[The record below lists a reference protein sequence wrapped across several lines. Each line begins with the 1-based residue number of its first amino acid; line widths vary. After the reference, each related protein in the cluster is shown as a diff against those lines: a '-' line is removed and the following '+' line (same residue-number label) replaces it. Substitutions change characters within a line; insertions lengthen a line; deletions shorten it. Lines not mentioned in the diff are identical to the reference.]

1 MIKKLNILKLVTTN
15 LVVFIVLI
23 IFGEISYR
31 SLRVIKSCF
40 SGRGSCN
47 YSFLTPRKFPK
58 NTYGSKYGYYRTDNL
73 LGTEVKSN
81 VSVIVNEK
89 EISTLSNGLRKTI
102 PNNYESE
109 KVLTIGD
116 SFAFGGQV
124 SDSETWQ
131 SCLNKNIK
139 EYNFLNA
146 GVGGYG
152 TGQAILRAK
161 KLYPKINPKYLLV
174 QTLVGHNFARDQLKR
189 RYGNVKPY
197 FSKVKNERIK
207 IVPPEFDNE
216 NKKSALNKI
225 IGPIADHIIVNITIL
240 ERFSSDSFLN
250 KLWHKSRSKFT
261 PISNIW
267 GKNHASIQ
275 EIMRWS
281 IQEAKS
287 LDSEVVWL
295 LQYTK
300 RPTMQTF
307 RERKNLINLLQDEGI
322 RYIDTFDK
330 FHGKSKTNLPKSQ
343 LWFPHHTPLGN
354 EIVCREI
361 VDSNIYK

>member
-1 MIKKLNILKLVTTN
+1 MIKKLNILKLITTN

-31 SLRVIKSCF
+31 SLKVIASCF
-40 SGRGSCN
+40 SSRGSCN
-47 YSFLTPRKFPK
+47 YSYLLPRTYKIPK
-58 NTYGSKYGYYRTDNL
+58 IFSSKYERPDNH
-73 LGTEVKSN
+73 LGHEVKSN
-81 VSVIVNEK
+81 LSLIENEK
-89 EISTLSNGLRKTI
+89 QISTLSNGLRKTI
-102 PNNYESE
+102 PNNYQSE

-116 SFAFGGQV
+116 SFAFGSQV

-139 EYNFLNA
+139 KYNFLN
-146 GVGGYG
+146 GGNGGYG

-174 QTLVGHNFARDQLKR
+174 QTLVGHNFYRDQLKR
-189 RYGNVKPY
+189 RYGFIKPY

-216 NKKSALNKI
+216 IKKSVLSKI
-225 IGPIADHIIVNITIL
+225 IGPIADNIIVNITIL

-250 KLWHKSRSKFT
+250 KLWHKSYSKFT
-261 PISNIW
+261 PLSNIW
-267 GKNHASIQ
+267 GKNHASIE

-281 IQEAKS
+281 INASKS

-295 LQYTK
+295 LQYTM
-300 RPTMQTF
+300 RPTRQHIK
-307 RERKNLINLLQDEGI
+307 ERKNLINLLQDEGI

-330 FHGKSKTNLPKSQ
+330 FYGKSKTNLPKSQ

-354 EIVCREI
+354 EIVCKAI
-361 VDSNIYK
+361 IDSNIYK